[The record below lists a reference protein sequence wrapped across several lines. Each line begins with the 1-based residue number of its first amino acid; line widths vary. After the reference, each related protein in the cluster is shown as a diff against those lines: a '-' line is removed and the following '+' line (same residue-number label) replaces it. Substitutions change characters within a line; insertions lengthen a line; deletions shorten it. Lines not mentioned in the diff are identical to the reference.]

1 MKGRIISDWERLN
14 PDSPQDVVK
23 MWGALQAFLLA
34 PDIDKDVQKFRA
46 AIQAFGYKGD
56 FPAEILPVLDRFNQ
70 TPYYDMGYELI
81 FDIRDF
87 TGTNLSGFDILDVS
101 SGLSFQLV
109 KPGGK
114 AKVYKMSG
122 AKVSVSFD
130 LYGGGLS
137 WNRLLLDDKQYW
149 TLEDNAI
156 QFRNV
161 AYQSRAQDYY
171 DLVEAVG
178 ATYDTAWQAV
188 DGSVPNTS
196 EAYIPIRDSN
206 TINAACLGILTR
218 LKDLGMGAN
227 TQSTFIILAPEAL
240 RARINRALA
249 YYQQAMA
256 GSPNRV
262 VYNIQ
267 PVFSLMLTN
276 TTDYY
281 VIFPKGKLKGGYRM
295 NLTLMGNTDVLSYS
309 DTTVG
314 WMRYGGA
321 IAETKQLS
329 RCKTS

>member
-1 MKGRIISDWERLN
+1 MKGRIINNWAAIN
-14 PDSPQDVVK
+14 PSNPTDILK
-23 MWGALQAFLLA
+23 MWGALQAFMYA
-34 PDIDKDVQKFRA
+34 PDMDKDVQAFRA
-46 AIQAFGYKGD
+46 RLQAFGYKGD

-101 SGLSFQLV
+101 SGLTFSLV

-122 AKVSVSFD
+122 SKVSVSFD
-130 LYGGGLS
+130 MYGGGLS
-137 WNRLLLDDKQYW
+137 WNKLLLDDKQYW

-161 AYQSRAQDYY
+161 AYQSRAQDFY
-171 DLVEAVG
+171 DLIEAVA
-178 ATYDTAWQAV
+178 ATYDVSWTAV
-188 DGSVPNTS
+188 DGSIPATS
-196 EAYIPIRDSN
+196 DSYIPIRDAN
-206 TINAACLGILTR
+206 TINAACLAIITR
-218 LKDLGMGAN
+218 LKDLGMGVN
-227 TQSTFIILAPEAL
+227 PQSTFILLAPEAL
-240 RARINRALA
+240 RGRITRALA

-256 GSPNRV
+256 GSPNRIA
-262 VYNIQ
+262 YNIQ
-267 PVFSLMLTN
+267 PVFTLMLTS

-281 VIFPKGKLKGGYRM
+281 VMIPKGKIKGGYRM
-295 NLTLMGNTDVLSYS
+295 NLTLMGMTDILSYT
-309 DTTVG
+309 DTVVG

-321 IAETKQLS
+321 IAETKQIS